1 MTALLTR
8 AKVHAHPTPVA
19 IGIGSNLEP
28 RADTISAAVALLPTI
43 GITVLANSHTYET
56 AALLP
61 EGAPPSWDIP
71 YLNVVIHGQS
81 TDHPTT
87 ILPRLK
93 SLEQQLGRTPAPR
106 WAPRCIDLDI
116 LIWGRCEIKT
126 PELTVPHPGIAL
138 RPFVYV
144 PLLEVWPTVEIR
156 RGDEWCA
163 LTGLALGEVKEQ
175 GRVLGT
181 RGERE

>member
-1 MTALLTR
+1 MNSRSPSTAT
-8 AKVHAHPTPVA
+8 ATTPIA

-28 RADTISAAVALLPTI
+28 RADTISAAIDLLPTI
-43 GITVLANSHTYET
+43 GIEVLAISKTYET

-61 EGAPPSWDIP
+61 EGAPPSWNIP
-71 YLNVVIHGQS
+71 YLNVVIRGHS

-87 ILPRLK
+87 ILPLLK

-116 LIWGRCEIKT
+116 LIWGRCEIAT
-126 PELTVPHPGIAL
+126 NELQIPHPGISK

-144 PLLEVWPTVEIR
+144 PLLEVWPTVEVR
-156 RGDEWCA
+156 RDEGWCA
-163 LTGLALGEVKEQ
+163 LAELTMGEQDGQ
-175 GRVLGT
+175 GRVLGVCG
-181 RGERE
+181 RYP

>member
-1 MTALLTR
+1 MNQPSTPTAAT
-8 AKVHAHPTPVA
+8 PTPVA

-28 RADTISAAVALLPTI
+28 RADTIAAAIRLLPSM
-43 GITVLANSHTYET
+43 GITVLATSQTYET

-61 EGAPPSWDIP
+61 EGAPSSWNIP
-71 YLNVVIHGQS
+71 YLNVVIRGHS

-116 LIWGRCEIKT
+116 LVWGRCELAT
-126 PELTVPHPGIAL
+126 DELRVPHPGITV

-144 PLLEVWPTVEIR
+144 PLLEVWPTVEV
-156 RGDEWCA
+156 RGDEGWSA
-163 LTGLALGEVKEQ
+163 LARLDLAKVEEQ
-175 GRVLGT
+175 GRVLGVL
-181 RGERE
+181 G